1 VEAGVAIS
9 TDPTTEEQ
17 LAGYLREIG
26 REPLL
31 TREAE
36 QAIGRSLEAGA
47 YLVALRSRLSRDGAR
62 QPSAHE
68 VLVACY
74 DRLLTYRS
82 LASAI
87 YPPDEPGLDALL
99 RSLRRLGQ
107 LAPEDLERMP
117 PLANSVGLSAE
128 EGGRAIADASI
139 LIALLPEAWHRH
151 GSQDAHQHLLDVR
164 DAAERARAALIVANL
179 RLVVSVAKTYRT
191 SRLPLLDLI
200 QEGNIGLMRAV
211 DRFEHRRGFKFS
223 TYATWWIRQ
232 AITRAIADQARTIR
246 VPPHAILILNQL
258 SRLSRRLEQDL
269 AREALDEE
277 LAAELNVAAD
287 RVREIRRTAQ
297 EPVSLDIRTGD
308 DGDGSLGETI
318 ADVDALN
325 PLDVATATQ
334 RSEQIAAVLDAL
346 LPRERDVLRRRFG
359 FEDHGQQTLEA
370 VAQDLGISRERVRQI
385 ESRALRKLRRAPA
398 TRRWR
403 EHVAN

>member
-1 VEAGVAIS
+1 MATR
-9 TDPTTEEQ
+9 TDSTTEEQ
-17 LAGYLREIG
+17 IAGYLREIG
-26 REPLL
+26 RAPLL

-47 YLVALRSRLSRDGAR
+47 YLVALQSRLSREAAC

-87 YPPDEPGLDALL
+87 YPPDEPGVDALL
-99 RSLRRLGQ
+99 RSLRRFGQ
-107 LAPEDLERMP
+107 LTPEDVDRMP
-117 PLANSVGLSAE
+117 PLASSVGLSAE
-128 EGGRAIADASI
+128 EAERAIADASI

-151 GSQDAHQHLLDVR
+151 GSQDAQQHLLDIQDV
-164 DAAERARAALIVANL
+164 AARARAALIVANL
-179 RLVVSVAKTYRT
+179 RLVVSVARTYRT

-211 DRFEHRRGFKFS
+211 DRFEYRRGFKFS

-232 AITRAIADQARTIR
+232 AISRAIADQARTIR
-246 VPPHAILILNQL
+246 VPPHALLILTRL
-258 SRLSRRLEQDL
+258 SRVSRRLEQDL

-308 DGDGSLGETI
+308 ERDGSLGETI

-334 RSEQIAAVLDAL
+334 RSEQIAGILDAL

-359 FEDHGQQTLEA
+359 FEERGQQTLDA
-370 VAQDLGISRERVRQI
+370 VARDLGISRQRVRQI
-385 ESRALRKLRRAPA
+385 ESRALRKLRQAPA

-403 EHVAN
+403 ERVEN